1 MLRKKIQKILR
12 ENVLIEEKYTEIT
25 LEDSFAYERSS
36 TSIFETDPF
45 GTCKLNGTHME
56 YAITLETLV
65 DLVTGDYTNFLENE
79 RLYIIAT
86 QNSKILNK
94 EYITIPPFNKKIYMS
109 LDTKILKNETI
120 SFYIYL
126 KTDRRVAGRILLN
139 AKVI

>member
-1 MLRKKIQKILR
+1 MLRKKIKKILR

-25 LEDSFAYERSS
+25 LEDSFTYERSS

-65 DLVTGDYTNFLENE
+65 DLETGDYTNFLENE

>member
-1 MLRKKIQKILR
+1 MLRKKIKKILR

-56 YAITLETLV
+56 YAITLETLL
-65 DLVTGDYTNFLENE
+65 DLETGDYTNFLENE

-86 QNSKILNK
+86 QNSKILNQ

-126 KTDRRVAGRILLN
+126 KTDRRVVGRILLN

>member
-1 MLRKKIQKILR
+1 MLRKKIKKILR

-36 TSIFETDPF
+36 TSIFETNPF

-65 DLVTGDYTNFLENE
+65 DLETGDYTNFLENE

-126 KTDRRVAGRILLN
+126 KTNRRVAGRILLN

>member
-1 MLRKKIQKILR
+1 MLRKKIKKILR

-25 LEDSFAYERSS
+25 LEDSFAYERSY

-65 DLVTGDYTNFLENE
+65 DLETGDYTNFLENE

>member
-36 TSIFETDPF
+36 TSIFETNPF

-65 DLVTGDYTNFLENE
+65 DLETGDYTNFLENE

-109 LDTKILKNETI
+109 LDTKILKNATI